1 MQKQDKQRDEYI
13 NIKSKVEA
21 DNAPII
27 RQIALVDQKIGYLN
41 SKKAAVFAQ
50 ISQLKAQMAKDQSL
64 KDFDEKKK
72 TLKQEL
78 KEKERALESLQ
89 QQFGD
94 IKKA

>member
-41 SKKAAVFAQ
+41 SKKAVVFAQ

-78 KEKERALESLQ
+78 KEKERALESL
-89 QQFGD
+89 
-94 IKKA
+94 

>member
-50 ISQLKAQMAKDQSL
+50 ISQLKA
-64 KDFDEKKK
+64 
-72 TLKQEL
+72 
-78 KEKERALESLQ
+78 
-89 QQFGD
+89 
-94 IKKA
+94 

>member
-41 SKKAAVFAQ
+41 AKKAAVFAQ
-50 ISQLKAQMAKDQSL
+50 ISQLKGLMAKDQSL

-72 TLKQEL
+72 SFKQEL
-78 KEKERALESLQ
+78 KDKERILESLQ
-89 QQFGD
+89 KQFGE